1 MPRRPPSRRVLC
13 HVTTGR
19 VPDIALIIEIFAS
32 QMLNGGV
39 KFGLFNID
47 FTISHFSNGF
57 SFRARTG
64 TRNPSPLY
72 ASPCGVR
79 VCPMHDS

>member
-1 MPRRPPSRRVLC
+1 MFCARELACRASSAPM

-39 KFGLFNID
+39 KFGLFNTD
-47 FTISHFSNGF
+47 LCYNFALKQWFQF
-57 SFRARTG
+57 
-64 TRNPSPLY
+64 
-72 ASPCGVR
+72 
-79 VCPMHDS
+79 

>member
-39 KFGLFNID
+39 KFGLFNTD
-47 FTISHFSNGF
+47 LCYNFALKQWFQF
-57 SFRARTG
+57 
-64 TRNPSPLY
+64 
-72 ASPCGVR
+72 
-79 VCPMHDS
+79 